1 MNSKTLLKCLC
12 MCLAMFAILVN
23 ANAQDLKSI
32 LTGVAKAVVG
42 DKATTSSSII
52 GTWKYVGPQCQ
63 FESENLLAKAGGE
76 VAAKEVEEKMQTVY
90 DRIGMSGCEYTFNE
104 DGTYSYTLKKRTMS
118 GTYTFNDKEKTIT
131 MKGKLGVKTVAHVTV
146 TGNDMSLV
154 FNADKLMSV
163 LKTITGTVSKVNS
176 TAATIKNQ
184 IILVLSVLRKSD
196 LPVLPPVRGCPES
209 LVWRRHVLVPVWFR
223 CSCTMNRFS

>member
-163 LKTITGTVSKVNS
+163 LKTITGTDSKVNS
-176 TAATIKNQ
+176 TAATIN
-184 IILVLSVLRKSD
+184 SVAGSYDGLMLGFD
-196 LPVLPPVRGCPES
+196 LKK
-209 LVWRRHVLVPVWFR
+209 
-223 CSCTMNRFS
+223 

>member
-76 VAAKEVEEKMQTVY
+76 VAAKEVEEMQTVY

-118 GTYTFNDKEKTIT
+118 GTYTFDDKEKTIT

-176 TAATIKNQ
+176 TAATIN
-184 IILVLSVLRKSD
+184 SVAGSYDGLMLGFD
-196 LPVLPPVRGCPES
+196 LKK
-209 LVWRRHVLVPVWFR
+209 
-223 CSCTMNRFS
+223 

>member
-118 GTYTFNDKEKTIT
+118 GTYTFDDKEKTIT

-163 LKTITGTVSKVNS
+163 FKTITGTVSKVNS
-176 TAATIKNQ
+176 TAATIN
-184 IILVLSVLRKSD
+184 SVAGSYDGLMLGFD
-196 LPVLPPVRGCPES
+196 LKK
-209 LVWRRHVLVPVWFR
+209 
-223 CSCTMNRFS
+223 

>member
-163 LKTITGTVSKVNS
+163 LKTITGTISKVNS
-176 TAATIKNQ
+176 TAATIN
-184 IILVLSVLRKSD
+184 SVAGSYDGLMLGFD
-196 LPVLPPVRGCPES
+196 LKK
-209 LVWRRHVLVPVWFR
+209 
-223 CSCTMNRFS
+223 

>member
-163 LKTITGTVSKVNS
+163 LKTITTGTVSKVNS
-176 TAATIKNQ
+176 TAATIN
-184 IILVLSVLRKSD
+184 SVAGSYDGLMLGFD
-196 LPVLPPVRGCPES
+196 LKK
-209 LVWRRHVLVPVWFR
+209 
-223 CSCTMNRFS
+223 

>member
-118 GTYTFNDKEKTIT
+118 GIRSMIRKDHYYE
-131 MKGKLGVKTVAHVTV
+131 GKIGSKTVAHVTV
-146 TGNDMSLV
+146 TGSDMSLV

-176 TAATIKNQ
+176 TAATIN
-184 IILVLSVLRKSD
+184 SVAGSYDGLMLGFD
-196 LPVLPPVRGCPES
+196 LKK
-209 LVWRRHVLVPVWFR
+209 
-223 CSCTMNRFS
+223 